1 LASDAGAL
9 VAETGDLELLGP
21 PSLGV
26 VCFRYRPRDPD
37 WTPVRIHI
45 LNEAIQARVIQ
56 SGTAMISSTRL
67 RGTYSL
73 RLCIMSHQTTW
84 DDVSETIG
92 RIAQFGRALSAA
104 PSA

>member
-1 LASDAGAL
+1 MI
-9 VAETGDLELLGP
+9 GP

-26 VCFRYRPRDPD
+26 LCFRYRPQGTN
-37 WTPVRIHI
+37 WTPARIDS

-84 DDVSETIG
+84 DDVNETIA
-92 RIAQFGRALSAA
+92 RIEDFGRALAA
-104 PSA
+104 G